1 MKNILNSCA
10 RALLLLAL
18 AGTSACVTRPPT
30 IAHVHIGHA
39 LTGVHVTPGHKGYIL
54 VAEQRADEV
63 LAAVN
68 RAKTA
73 ADLNT
78 LKAQIALAVNDND
91 SQDNFG
97 VRQSLTMAANHIE
110 FAATSDDA
118 SENVIRFAPTFK
130 HDTAAAIERCE
141 YIDLLGKD
149 VAASTSMKEATLLVE
164 EISKAAA
171 ANVAGA
177 DSTGTGVKGS
187 MPADYGMAQ
196 LRAELQA
203 MIARENPPYR
213 TVDEW
218 YLFNLVRLPNG
229 RWVYD
234 KLGRGGNIDGYK

>member
-1 MKNILNSCA
+1 MNLRA
-10 RALLLLAL
+10 VLAGLPAVVTLALL
-18 AGTSACVTRPPT
+18 SACVTRAPT

-63 LAAVN
+63 LIAAKN
-68 RAKTA
+68 AGQA
-73 ADLNT
+73 ADLQT
-78 LKAQIALAVNDND
+78 LKAQIALAVGRNDN
-91 SQDNFG
+91 QDDFG
-97 VRQSLTMAANHIE
+97 VKQSLIMAANHIE
-110 FAATSDDA
+110 FAATSEDA
-118 SENVIRFAPTFK
+118 SENVIRFAPQFK
-130 HDTAAAIERCE
+130 RDTAAVIERCE

-149 VAASTSMKEATLLVE
+149 VAASKSMREAALVVE
-164 EISKAAA
+164 ELTKAAQ
-171 ANVAGA
+171 ANVEGA
-177 DSTGTGVKGS
+177 DPKGTGAKGS
-187 MPADYGMAQ
+187 IPADYGMAQ

-203 MIARENPPYR
+203 MIARESPPYR

>member
-1 MKNILNSCA
+1 MKIRVILA
-10 RALLLLAL
+10 RTLVLA
-18 AGTSACVTRPPT
+18 AAAAASACVTRPPT

-63 LAAVN
+63 L
-68 RAKTA
+68 TA
-73 ADLNT
+73 ARSAGQATDLNT
-78 LKAQIALAVNDND
+78 LKMHIAVAVSENDN
-91 SQDNFG
+91 QDNFG
-97 VRQSLTMAANHIE
+97 VKQSLIMAANHIE

-118 SENVIRFAPTFK
+118 SENVIRFAPMFK
-130 HDTAAAIERCE
+130 HDTAAVIERCE

-149 VAASTSMKEATLLVE
+149 VAASMSMKEASLLVE
-164 EISKAAA
+164 EISKAAQ
-171 ANVAGA
+171 ANVEGA
-177 DSTGTGVKGS
+177 DSKGAGAKGS
-187 MPADYGMAQ
+187 IPADYGMAQ

-229 RWVYD
+229 RWVFD

>member
-1 MKNILNSCA
+1 MNIRVHLA
-10 RALLLLAL
+10 RTLVLVTV

-63 LAAVN
+63 LAAVKS
-68 RAKTA
+68 AGQAT
-73 ADLNT
+73 DLSA
-78 LKAQIALAVNDND
+78 LKAQIALAVSENDN
-91 SQDNFG
+91 QDNFG
-97 VRQSLTMAANHIE
+97 VKQSLIMAANHIE

-118 SENVIRFAPTFK
+118 SENVIRAAPIFK
-130 HDTAAAIERCE
+130 HDTAAVIERCD

-149 VAASTSMKEATLLVE
+149 VAASRSMKEASLLVE
-164 EISKAAA
+164 ELSKVAE
-171 ANVAGA
+171 ANVEGA
-177 DSTGTGVKGS
+177 DSKGTGGKGS
-187 MPADYGMAQ
+187 IPADYGMAQ

-229 RWVYD
+229 RWVFD